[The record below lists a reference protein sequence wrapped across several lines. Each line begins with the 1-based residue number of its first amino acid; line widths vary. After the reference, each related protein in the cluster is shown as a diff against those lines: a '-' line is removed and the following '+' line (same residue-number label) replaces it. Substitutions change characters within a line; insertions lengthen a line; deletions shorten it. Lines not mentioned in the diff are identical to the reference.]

1 MLIDFIREYNKISYE
16 IGSIFFNLIIVI
28 FMQMKIWGSGKQTTR
43 TFRFMAYAVLF
54 WNINEVIAPIV
65 LNNYKG
71 GALGYYFAVL
81 VDSTQFTWGHL
92 TLFAFCMYLER
103 FTNYKYRK
111 QMRQFNQAVLI
122 LATAVVVLNPVTEW
136 IFTYHGLREGYTK
149 GPMYFW
155 AGYFPALIYATY
167 AFYLYIRHFN
177 QFNSRERFALF
188 GSILMIVL
196 GSVMQP
202 LMNGQLKVTGLFSS
216 YALFILYLALETSDY
231 LSLVETRQ
239 QLEQAREEANSA
251 SQAKS
256 IFIASMSHEIRTPMN
271 AILGINDMILKS
283 SNEEDTL
290 SYAKDMKESGNALLT
305 IINDVL
311 DISKME
317 AGKLEISDNRYHLS
331 ELVDEL
337 SYETKNAAAEKRLEF
352 ELRLDEKLPDLLIG
366 DKEHLK
372 QVFHNVLDN
381 AVKYTK
387 HGQVGF
393 EVQGEVEGEFVHLVA
408 SVRDTG
414 VGIRQE
420 DLDSL
425 FQNFHRI
432 DLEKNRS
439 IEGTGLGLSLSKKIL
454 TLMGGRISVVSQ
466 YDVGSTFTIEI
477 TQKVVSEKSIGEY
490 RKEVGEYNP
499 MTRKIEVVA
508 GRRFLVVDDNEMN
521 LKVAEAF
528 LAPSGARIITE
539 KNSVA
544 ALELLQKEH
553 FDLVFLDDLMPR
565 LTGPTILTRIR
576 RGEVGPNRDTPFVI
590 MTANSSST
598 DENKYLEMGFDG
610 YVGKPVKEEKIV
622 EIVNKFIS

>member
-16 IGSIFFNLIIVI
+16 IGSIFFNLVIVV

-65 LNNYKG
+65 LHNYKG
-71 GALGYYFAVL
+71 GTLGHYFAVL

-103 FTNYKYRK
+103 FTNYKYQK

-155 AGYFPALIYATY
+155 AGYFPALIYAAY
-167 AFYLYIRHFN
+167 AFYLYIRHFHR
-177 QFNSRERFALF
+177 FNPRERFALF
-188 GSILMIVL
+188 GSILMIIL

-337 SYETKNAAAEKRLEF
+337 SYETKNAATEKRLEF
-352 ELRLDEKLPDLLIG
+352 ELRLDETLPDLLIG

-372 QVFHNVLDN
+372 QVLHNVLDN

-387 HGQVGF
+387 HGRVGF

>member
-1 MLIDFIREYNKISYE
+1 M
-16 IGSIFFNLIIVI
+16 
-28 FMQMKIWGSGKQTTR
+28 
-43 TFRFMAYAVLF
+43 
-54 WNINEVIAPIV
+54 
-65 LNNYKG
+65 
-71 GALGYYFAVL
+71 
-81 VDSTQFTWGHL
+81 
-92 TLFAFCMYLER
+92 
-103 FTNYKYRK
+103 
-111 QMRQFNQAVLI
+111 
-122 LATAVVVLNPVTEW
+122 
-136 IFTYHGLREGYTK
+136 
-149 GPMYFW
+149 
-155 AGYFPALIYATY
+155 
-167 AFYLYIRHFN
+167 
-177 QFNSRERFALF
+177 
-188 GSILMIVL
+188 
-196 GSVMQP
+196 
-202 LMNGQLKVTGLFSS
+202 
-216 YALFILYLALETSDY
+216 ETSDY
-231 LSLVETRQ
+231 LSLVETRE

-283 SNEEDTL
+283 SHEEDTL

-337 SYETKNAAAEKRLEF
+337 SYETKTAAAGKRLEF

-387 HGQVGF
+387 RGQVSF

-408 SVRDTG
+408 NIRDTG

-477 TQKVVSEKSIGEY
+477 TQKVVSDTSIGEY

-508 GRRFLVVDDNEMN
+508 GRKFLVVDDNEMN